1 MDWKYMAP
9 LAVRVNVVNVM
20 GVRNTDR
27 NKRRIER
34 KLQAGKLTMC
44 LNKAEHIS
52 IDWVWSQNNEKEDDP
67 R

>member
-34 KLQAGKLTMC
+34 KLQAGRMTMS
-44 LNKAEHIS
+44 LNK
-52 IDWVWSQNNEKEDDP
+52 DWTCIYRSGLNNEKEDDLK
-67 R
+67 